1 MVLSNS
7 GTNVLLIVTALA
19 TSSHVFA
26 DYAIDGLLSN
36 YRARGA
42 GDFSAQRGQSMWTE
56 VRGEGHAE
64 SCAMCHT
71 RDLTK
76 PGKHIRTGKPID
88 SLAPSVNPGRLT
100 DAAKIEKWFLRN
112 CKGTWDRECTDQEK
126 GDFLL
131 YIRSQ

>member
-1 MVLSNS
+1 MSNS
-7 GTNVLLIVTALA
+7 GTPIFLMAIGLVTV
-19 TSSHVFA
+19 SHVVA
-26 DYAIDGLLSN
+26 DDAIDALLSD
-36 YRARGA
+36 YRDRGA

-56 VRGEGHAE
+56 VRGKGHAE
-64 SCAMCHT
+64 GCAACHT

-88 SLAPSVNPGRLT
+88 ALAPSVNPGRLT
-100 DAAKIEKWFLRN
+100 DADKIEKWFLRN
-112 CKGTWDRECTDQEK
+112 CKSTWDRECTDQEK